1 MKTLT
6 YTQLLNRTLDL
17 YMIEHFTE
25 AYEFITEQGPL
36 VSGNPAQ
43 IYNFRYTIACKAGL
57 FDLAMAIF
65 EEAVESKGFWYGYQ
79 YLTTDEDL
87 IPLRQ
92 NTRFKE
98 LAEICKKRE
107 QVARLNSAP
116 VLKMLEARS
125 TDQGRK
131 PAADAHKPGLL
142 VALHGNQE
150 NMAIAEPYWSMAID
164 HGYTLALP
172 QSSQIEF
179 TDAFDWDA
187 IEKGAAELKSH
198 IDAILSGDVIIS
210 EGAIDPNNIIIG
222 SFSAGAGP
230 ALYAVLKG
238 MINAR
243 TLIFVAPWLPEIDQ
257 WTAMLDLLKTKEIPC
272 HILCGGQDE
281 DCLESSQALVKQLK
295 KRQIPY
301 TFQLI
306 DGLDHDFPD
315 TFAEDLIKFLKS

>member
-1 MKTLT
+1 MTTLT

-57 FDLAMAIF
+57 FDLAMTIF
-65 EEAVESKGFWYGYQ
+65 EEAVEDKGFWYAYQ

-98 LAEICKKRE
+98 LSEICKKRE
-107 QVARLNSAP
+107 QVAKLNATP
-116 VLKMLEARS
+116 VLKMLEVKA
-125 TDQGRK
+125 TDQGNI
-131 PAADAHKPGLL
+131 PATDAHKPGLL

-150 NMAIAEPYWSMAID
+150 NMAIAEPYWSVAID
-164 HGYTLALP
+164 QGYTLALP

-179 TDAFDWDA
+179 TDAFDWDD
-187 IEKGAAELKSH
+187 IEKGAAELKAH
-198 IDAILSGDVIIS
+198 IDGILAH
-210 EGAIDPNNIIIG
+210 GACDPGNVLIG

-238 MINAR
+238 MVNAKA
-243 TLIFVAPWLPEIDQ
+243 LIFVAPWLPELDQ

-281 DCLESSQALVKQLK
+281 DCLESSQAFVKQLK